1 MLSWKNA
8 LWKIKIDAILT
19 ENFRID
25 LTLHLLNELIY
36 SIPKDKI
43 TFEGRMCM

>member
-1 MLSWKNA
+1 MFSWKNA
-8 LWKIKIDAILT
+8 LRKIKIYAILT

-25 LTLHLLNELIY
+25 LTLHLFDELID
-36 SIPKDKI
+36 SISKDKV